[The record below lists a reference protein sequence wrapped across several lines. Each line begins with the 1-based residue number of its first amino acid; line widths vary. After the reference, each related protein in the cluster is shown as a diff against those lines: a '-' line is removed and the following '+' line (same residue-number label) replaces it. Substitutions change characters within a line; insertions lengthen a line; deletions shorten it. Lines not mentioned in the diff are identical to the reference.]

1 MGSKQPRSPQ
11 PVLWKSIDTALGAF
25 STDSLLAVLTA
36 AVDAPACAAW
46 YRHLLL
52 LWTRIVK
59 CPARAGV
66 QARAADVPA
75 LLQAAVRAAPEL
87 PVLGHRPPCDPRQEV
102 RFPIAGSRLRVHPGD
117 LEHPPLFLRCLVS
130 AADVL
135 DPLVHQRYGFNFSDV
150 MELALRHSDATVRL
164 LAPAWPPP
172 AATGQD
178 PDPGCEAL
186 TDAEVDAARAVLAS
200 DLTTTAAG
208 CRAPDRAAA
217 ALQWLTADASDLLA
231 HGGPD
236 ECLPG
241 RVLQVTA
248 HGRRI
253 PVPAAVVLSALGA
266 AVGEVIGQMAP
277 DGRTLQELQRR
288 TVERLGDLLNLPAW
302 PDQPPSPWLVDG
314 PRMSIAVV
322 SSLGPGLSTAVEQ
335 ARETLGSAEPD
346 RARVVVYGGPGI
358 LGREVITDTAY
369 VHVEEL
375 AEILTG
381 LEGDHTALAC
391 FLLELTEHPSVT
403 GIAYLDLL
411 DAWQMW
417 RDRHGSLL
425 PPGPDRDDIAFIP
438 TYPAEPTWDRAAA
451 WEAIDTVLSAA
462 GMPPALGWRAARLLE
477 AGQADLFD
485 SGIAVMASA
494 DPPLVI
500 LARDPGPGAQG
511 PDIDT
516 LVGIAD
522 GLRITLTSH
531 PNLAEHF
538 RLPGDVPL
546 TLLLTPGT
554 AQIPPRD
561 PQTSPDPDVTGIAF
575 AVDAEHAAI
584 ALDLG
589 PGLLECFAGDGHD
602 GHPFLGRV
610 LHHLVA
616 RLRTERGGR
625 PGVDLGGFMAA
636 WETADPVGTLNAV
649 ETWDPALAV
658 RDTLPRGPY
667 LRTRVLR
674 TVAAEVRARGI
685 PTGSYH
691 NRAALP
697 VCAQLLDV
705 LESVLANH
713 VRSYPPELA
722 IEVARRLNA
731 AQAARIL
738 HDRRVGASLAGPW
751 AGNWQQEAMDP
762 DRIAVTYALQI
773 LLETALAGPPAGDRP
788 LDVLAVAELVDLT
801 ELMAITGITSVAAGR
816 TLHGLTVDIDASGL
830 FSVEDRV
837 RQDETR
843 QLGHLGLNIG
853 AYQHALRALHVA
865 RQERSTPNLVDPA
878 ALFES
883 DARTPH
889 RFTGLQAPRG
899 SGLTKADRLLK
910 DQWGCGFDAIAAV
923 LGTAVDWPADPDGLA
938 RVTAD
943 DLVAAAEQ
951 WSGLPATE
959 IHAALRTLILTPGQL
974 TDAREHFYTE
984 VERRHRLVLRP
995 LIDLGGQLIVMP
1007 WLVAAAQRVHGAYA
1021 ADARLPHPEVPDN
1034 VRQAMSVYRQQL
1046 EKQLERDLH
1055 DVAHALGLPHC
1066 FQFLKEAATAA
1077 GIPELEG
1084 EVDLLVADPATSRLW
1099 VCEAKMPHRAFS
1111 PHTLLQ
1117 HLQRFTDR
1125 GKGYTDKLLAKT
1137 RTIQQHADAAARAC
1151 GVTEPRR
1158 WKAIPLFV
1166 TRAVEPAA
1174 FTTAPPVAF
1183 TVSEH
1188 LAAVFIHPSDPLPG
1202 YTVGAG
1208 RGIVEGSE

>member
-1 MGSKQPRSPQ
+1 MTSQQPPSPR
-11 PVLWKSIDTALGAF
+11 PVLWKTIDTALRAF
-25 STDSLLAVLTA
+25 STDSLLAVLSA
-36 AVDAPACAAW
+36 AVDAPACAGW
-46 YRHLLL
+46 HRHLLL
-52 LWTRIVK
+52 LWTRTLK
-59 CPARAGV
+59 RPARAGV
-66 QARAADVPA
+66 QVRAADMPA

-117 LEHPPLFLRCLVS
+117 LEHPPLFLRCLAS

-135 DPLVHQRYGFNFSDV
+135 DPLVHQRYGFTFSDV

-164 LAPAWPPP
+164 LAPAWPP
-172 AATGQD
+172 AASEE
-178 PDPGCEAL
+178 PEPGYEAP
-186 TDAEVDAARAVLAS
+186 TDTEVEAAQAVLAR
-200 DLTTTAAG
+200 DLTTTAAA
-208 CRAPDRAAA
+208 CAAPDRAAG
-217 ALQWLTADASDLLA
+217 ALQWLTADASDLIA

-236 ECLPG
+236 EPLPG
-241 RVLQVTA
+241 PVLQVTA

-253 PVPAAVVLSALGA
+253 PVPAAVTLSALAA
-266 AVGEVIGQMAP
+266 AVGQLIGQIAP
-277 DGRTLQELQRR
+277 DGTTLQELQRR
-288 TVERLGDLLNLPAW
+288 TVERLGDLLGLPSW

-335 ARETLGSAEPD
+335 AREALGSAEPG

-375 AEILTG
+375 AEILDD

-417 RDRHGSLL
+417 RDHHDCLL

-438 TYPAEPTWDRAAA
+438 AYPAEPTWDRAAA
-451 WEAIDTVLSAA
+451 WEAIDTVLTAA
-462 GMPPALGWRAARLLE
+462 GLPPALDWRAARLME
-477 AGQADLFD
+477 AGQADLFA
-485 SGIAVMASA
+485 SGVAVVACA
-494 DPPLVI
+494 DPPLVV
-500 LARDPGPGAQG
+500 LVRDPGPGAQG
-511 PDIDT
+511 ADLDT

-522 GLRITLTSH
+522 GLRITVTSH
-531 PNLAEHF
+531 PALAEHF
-538 RLPGDVPL
+538 RLPGRVPL

-554 AQIPPRD
+554 AQIPLQD
-561 PQTSPDPDVTGIAF
+561 PPISPDPDVTGIAF

-584 ALDLG
+584 TLDLG
-589 PGLLECFAGDGHD
+589 PGLLGCFAGDGQD
-602 GHPFLGRV
+602 GHPVLGHV

-616 RLRTERGGR
+616 RLRTERGDR
-625 PGVDLGGFMAA
+625 PGVDLAGFMTA
-636 WETADPVGTLNAV
+636 WEAADPVGTLNAV

-667 LRTRVLR
+667 LRARVLR

-685 PTGSYH
+685 PPGTYH
-691 NRAALP
+691 DRAALP

-705 LESVLANH
+705 LESVLADQ
-713 VRSYPPELA
+713 VGSYRSELTM
-722 IEVARRLNA
+722 EVARRLNA
-731 AQAARIL
+731 AQADRIL

-751 AGNWQQEAMDP
+751 AANWQQEAVAP

-773 LLETALAGPPAGDRP
+773 LLETALAGPPAGERP
-788 LDVLAVAELVDLT
+788 LDVLAVAELVDLA
-801 ELMAITGITSVAAGR
+801 ELMAITGMTAVAAGR

-837 RQDETR
+837 RQDEAE
-843 QLGHLGLNIG
+843 QIGYLGLDIG
-853 AYQHALRALHVA
+853 AYQHALRAQHVA
-865 RQERSTPNLVDPA
+865 RQERATLVLVDPA
-878 ALFES
+878 ALFEF

-889 RFTGLQAPRG
+889 RFTGLLAPRG
-899 SGLTKADRLLK
+899 SGLAKADRLLK
-910 DQWGCGFDAIAAV
+910 DQWGCGFAAIAAV
-923 LGTAVDWPADPDGLA
+923 LATAVDWPADPDGLA
-938 RVTAD
+938 RATAD
-943 DLVAAAEQ
+943 DLATAAEQ
-951 WSGLPATE
+951 WSGLPASE
-959 IHAALRTLILTPGQL
+959 INAALRTLILTPGQL
-974 TDAREHFYTE
+974 IDTREHFYTE
-984 VERRHRLVLRP
+984 VERRDRLALRP
-995 LIDLGGQLIVMP
+995 LIDLGGQLVVMP

-1077 GIPELEG
+1077 GIPDLKG
-1084 EVDLLVADPATSRLW
+1084 EVDLLIADPATSRLW
-1099 VCEAKMPHRAFS
+1099 VCEAKMPHQAFS

-1117 HLQRFTDR
+1117 HLRRFTDR

-1137 RTIQQHADAAARAC
+1137 HTIQQHADAAARAC
-1151 GVTEPRR
+1151 GVTEPRS

-1166 TRAVEPAA
+1166 TRIVEPSA
-1174 FTTAPPVAF
+1174 FTTAPRAAF
-1183 TVSEH
+1183 TVPEH
-1188 LAAVFIHPSDPLPG
+1188 LTAILTRADDPLPG
-1202 YTVGAG
+1202 YVLH
-1208 RGIVEGSE
+1208 GSEGE